1 MAALNKILFL
11 LICLFFVKSNLIG
24 QEKFKLKVADVEIS
38 ELVTTIEVKKGQ
50 NIFNLITDQF
60 YHLGYLSCSIDSI
73 NEERKIVFVTAGQKY
88 NWNRMT
94 FSKNDEALFSK
105 LNFNQKKWTNHSLS
119 LQQLNNLKF
128 STITYLENIGYPF
141 ASFNFD
147 NILFSDST
155 ASAKIKIAYGP
166 KITIDSL
173 IISSETEIAHHYISN
188 YIEIKKGADYNE
200 NIIRNLSTRLKEI
213 SFITEVSKPKIYF
226 SNQGAQ
232 INLVVKKRKASTA
245 NGIIGLTQDENTGEL
260 LVTGDA
266 KINLINA
273 FNKGESLKLQWRKLQ
288 NNSQEVYSTINTP
301 YIFNTPFGI
310 AANINLFRSDTT
322 FAQQSISGSVLY
334 GLSRGNFF
342 NLSFYYDASQIITT
356 TNYLDAITLPPFA
369 DVTTRGIGI
378 GLKNNKLNYKFNPRS
393 GYAITF
399 NLKAGNKKII
409 KNPVFNESAYEG
421 LALNNNSYSV
431 LFDGSWYIPI
441 MKRST
446 IKLSNSTGTLI
457 NNNLFYNELFRIGG
471 FQLMRGIDES
481 SIFASTYSIQT
492 LEYRIL
498 LEENSYFYFFTDL
511 GFWEQNLN
519 TGYLNDIPFSFGSG
533 ISFETKPGIFSINYA
548 LGKQF
553 NNPIQLNAAKVHFG
567 FVSLF

>member
-1 MAALNKILFL
+1 M
-11 LICLFFVKSNLIG
+11 
-24 QEKFKLKVADVEIS
+24 
-38 ELVTTIEVKKGQ
+38 
-50 NIFNLITDQF
+50 
-60 YHLGYLSCSIDSI
+60 
-73 NEERKIVFVTAGQKY
+73 
-88 NWNRMT
+88 
-94 FSKNDEALFSK
+94 
-105 LNFNQKKWTNHSLS
+105 
-119 LQQLNNLKF
+119 
-128 STITYLENIGYPF
+128 
-141 ASFNFD
+141 
-147 NILFSDST
+147 
-155 ASAKIKIAYGP
+155 
-166 KITIDSL
+166 
-173 IISSETEIAHHYISN
+173 
-188 YIEIKKGADYNE
+188 
-200 NIIRNLSTRLKEI
+200 
-213 SFITEVSKPKIYF
+213 
-226 SNQGAQ
+226 
-232 INLVVKKRKASTA
+232 
-245 NGIIGLTQDENTGEL
+245 
-260 LVTGDA
+260 
-266 KINLINA
+266 
-273 FNKGESLKLQWRKLQ
+273 
-288 NNSQEVYSTINTP
+288 
-301 YIFNTPFGI
+301 
-310 AANINLFRSDTT
+310 
-322 FAQQSISGSVLY
+322 LY

-356 TNYLDAITLPPFA
+356 TNYLDAIKLPPFA

-378 GLKNNKLNYKFNPRS
+378 GLKTNKLNYKFNPRS

-421 LALNNNSYSV
+421 LTLNNNSYSV

-498 LEENSYFYFFTDL
+498 LEENSYFYLFTDL

-548 LGKQF
+548 LGQQF